1 MSPNV
6 YFVGTRCT
14 GCGASFPPDTDILLC
29 PDCESLVDPVYDLER
44 FRTELPGLELDRR
57 PPSIWKWRELL
68 PVSDF
73 EKIVT
78 LGEGGAPLIACPG
91 LARTLGVRA
100 LYVLDDGSSMPTG
113 SLKDRSIAV
122 AATKAVEFGYHALS
136 CDSTGNKG
144 ASTAAYAARAGLRSI
159 VFCPWDTPLPKMA
172 QALFYGARVVRV
184 RGHFSEVNAMYRRLL
199 RVDTQ
204 GKSPWYD
211 CGTDN
216 PFRYEGKKSYAYEI
230 AEALDGVAPTRV
242 FHPAAGCMS
251 LVKMQKGFE
260 EMLQLE
266 RIDRMPALYAC
277 QSEACA
283 PIVKAWESGAATVE
297 GVEKGATVASALA
310 FADPGLLGNAT
321 LATLRATSGGAVSV
335 GDDELLAAWKELG
348 RSGIFCEPSAAIS
361 LAAAQRLAESGEL
374 DSDDVLVCNVTGSGF
389 KDMETLLKNVVVPE
403 TIVESYDELRALV
416 REL

>member
-1 MSPNV
+1 MHANP
-6 YFVGTRCT
+6 YFVRLRCT
-14 GCGASFPPDTDILLC
+14 GCHAAFTPDTDLLLC
-29 PDCESLVDPVYDLER
+29 PHCESLVDPVYDLER
-44 FRTELPGLELDRR
+44 FRGDLPALGIDARS
-57 PPSIWKWRELL
+57 PSIWKWKELL

-78 LGEGGAPLIACPG
+78 LGEGGAPLVPCER
-91 LARTLGVRA
+91 LAKKLGVRA
-100 LYVLDDGSSMPTG
+100 LYVLDDASSMPTG

-122 AATKAVEFGYHALS
+122 AATKAVEFGYDALS

-199 RVDTQ
+199 RAESTA
-204 GKSPWYD
+204 KPRWYD

-230 AEALDGVAPTRV
+230 AEGLDGVAPTKI

-260 EMLQLE
+260 ELLFLG
-266 RIDRMPALYAC
+266 RVDRVPALVAC
-277 QSEACA
+277 QAEACA
-283 PIVKAWESGAATVE
+283 PIVRAWESGAETVT
-297 GVEKGATVASALA
+297 GVAKGPTVASALA
-310 FADPGLLGNAT
+310 FADPGLLGDAT
-321 LATLRATSGGAVSV
+321 LATLRATNGCAVAVS
-335 GDDELLAAWKELG
+335 DEELLRSWRELG

-361 LAAAQRLAESGEL
+361 LAAAYRLRESAKL
-374 DSDDVLVCNVTGSGF
+374 DSDDVVVCNVTGSGF
-389 KDMETLLKNVVVPE
+389 KDMETLLNNVVVPE
-403 TIVESYDELRALV
+403 TIIETYDELRALV
-416 REL
+416 KDL

>member
-1 MSPNV
+1 MSANP
-6 YFVGTRCT
+6 YFLQLRCT
-14 GCGASFPPDTDILLC
+14 GCAAPFGPDTDLFLC
-29 PDCESLVDPVYDLER
+29 PDCGSLVDPVYDLER
-44 FRTELPGLELDRR
+44 FRTDLPGLGIEAR
-57 PPSIWKWRELL
+57 PSSIWKWKELL

-73 EKIVT
+73 AKIVT
-78 LGEGGAPLIACPG
+78 LGEGGAPLIPCDR
-91 LARTLGVRA
+91 LARKLGVRA
-100 LYVLDDGSSMPTG
+100 LHILDDASSMPTG

-122 AATKAVEFGYHALS
+122 AATKAVEFGYDALS

-144 ASTAAYAARAGLRSI
+144 ASIAAYAARAGLRSV

-199 RVDTQ
+199 HADSGMKPR
-204 GKSPWYD
+204 WYD

-230 AEALDGVAPTRV
+230 AEALQMVAPTRI

-260 EMLQLE
+260 ELRFLGK
-266 RIDRMPALYAC
+266 IDRMPALVAC

-283 PIVKAWESGAATVE
+283 PIVKAWESGAETVT
-297 GVEKGATVASALA
+297 GVAKGPTVASALA
-310 FADPGLLGNAT
+310 FADPGFLGNAT
-321 LATLRATSGGAVSV
+321 LTTLRATNGSAVAVS
-335 GDDELLAAWKELG
+335 DEKLLEAWHELG

-361 LAAAQRLAESGEL
+361 LAAAYRMAEAGTL
-374 DSDDVLVCNVTGSGF
+374 GSDDVLVCNVTGSGF
-389 KDMETLLKNVVVPE
+389 KDMETLLRHVVVPE
-403 TIVESYDELRALV
+403 TVVESYDELRALAK
-416 REL
+416 EL